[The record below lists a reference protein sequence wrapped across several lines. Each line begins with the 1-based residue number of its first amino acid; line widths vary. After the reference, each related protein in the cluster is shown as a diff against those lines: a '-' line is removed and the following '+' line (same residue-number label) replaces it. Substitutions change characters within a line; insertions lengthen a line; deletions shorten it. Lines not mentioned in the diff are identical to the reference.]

1 MFHITER
8 LNNIFVVE
16 IMGEKLDI
24 NRSYG
29 EKLVSLF
36 VRLLFSGESYS
47 LTELSHMLSCSKQ
60 TVLRLIDDIDL
71 SYNVE
76 IEQSIIG
83 NRHYYR
89 IKRPARV
96 PLMSISETEFLV
108 LQMCRDFT
116 AQFLGKKLFMEVT
129 NTLLKSNAL
138 ATGNKSSASASFF
151 SSYRPGMI
159 DYTPHYDTIHTL
171 IDAMKQK
178 KVCTIA
184 YQAIMETKPKTYA
197 IIPLKLFSHKDTIYL
212 HARIRTGKGRKGKAM
227 EFDPLL
233 AVHRI
238 KKVTMTDTV
247 YELPADYNFE
257 KVFNKNFGVI
267 KEQAFKVEAGFT
279 GWAAKYIAE
288 RIWSPDQKIKKA
300 GKNKIVLEFTASSEP
315 EVISWLLW
323 FGEEA
328 RLIKPEHLVGE
339 IIRRIDGMRRNYSK

>member
-1 MFHITER
+1 MD
-8 LNNIFVVE
+8 

-60 TVLRLIDDIDL
+60 TILRLIDDIDL

-76 IEQSIIG
+76 IEQSVIG

-89 IKRPARV
+89 IKKPARI

-116 AQFLGKKLFMEVT
+116 VQFLGKKLFMEVT
-129 NTLLKSNAL
+129 NTLLKSHAL
-138 ATGNKSSASASFF
+138 ASGSNKNCGTLPFF
-151 SSYRPGMI
+151 ANFCPGTI
-159 DYTPHYDTIHTL
+159 DYTPHHDTIHTL
-171 IDAMKQK
+171 IEAMKQK
-178 KVCTIA
+178 KVCTIT
-184 YQAIMETKPKTYA
+184 YQAIMETKPKTYS
-197 IIPLKLFSHKDTIYL
+197 IMPLKLFSHKDTIYL
-212 HARIRTGKGRKGKAM
+212 HARIHTGNGRKGKAM

-247 YELPADYNFE
+247 CEYPADYNFE

-267 KEQAFKVEAGFT
+267 KEQAFKVEAEFT
-279 GWAAKYIAE
+279 GWAAKYVAE
-288 RIWSPDQKIKKA
+288 RIWSPNQKITKK

-328 RLIKPEHLVGE
+328 RLIKPKKLTKE
-339 IIRRIDGMRRNYSK
+339 IADKLERMRNNYSSIERP

>member
-1 MFHITER
+1 
-8 LNNIFVVE
+8 
-16 IMGEKLDI
+16 MGEKLDI

-76 IEQSIIG
+76 IEQSVIG

-89 IKRPARV
+89 IKKPTRV

-129 NTLLKSNAL
+129 NTLLKSHAL
-138 ATGNKSSASASFF
+138 ASGSNKNCGTSPFF
-151 SSYRPGMI
+151 ANFCPGTI
-159 DYTPHYDTIHTL
+159 DYTPHHDTIHTL
-171 IDAMKQK
+171 IEAMKQK
-178 KVCTIA
+178 KVCTIT
-184 YQAIMETKPKTYA
+184 YQAIMEIKPKTYA
-197 IIPLKLFSHKDTIYL
+197 IMPLKLFSHKDTIYL
-212 HARIRTGKGRKGKAM
+212 HARIHTGNGRKGKAM

-238 KKVTMTDTV
+238 KKVTMTDTA
-247 YELPADYNFE
+247 YEFPDDYNFV

-267 KEQAFKVEAGFT
+267 KEQVFKVEAEFT
-279 GWAAKYIAE
+279 GWAAKYVVE

-300 GKNKIVLEFTASSEP
+300 GKNKIVLAFTASSEP

-328 RLIKPEHLVGE
+328 KVIKPEHMV
-339 IIRRIDGMRRNYSK
+339 DKMMRAINSMKNSYR

>member
-1 MFHITER
+1 
-8 LNNIFVVE
+8 
-16 IMGEKLDI
+16 MGEKLDSH
-24 NRSYG
+24 RSYG

-89 IKRPARV
+89 IKKPARM

-116 AQFLGKKLFMEVT
+116 SQFLGKKLFMEVT

-138 ATGNKSSASASFF
+138 ASGNKGELSSPFF
-151 SSYRPGMI
+151 SSYRLGTI
-159 DYTPHYDTIHTL
+159 DYTPHHDTIHTL
-171 IDAMKQK
+171 IEAMKKK
-178 KVCTIA
+178 KVCTIT
-184 YQAIMETKPKTYA
+184 YQAIMEAKPKTYA
-197 IIPLKLFSHKDTIYL
+197 IMPLKLFSHKDTVYL
-212 HARIRTGKGRKGKAM
+212 HARIYKKGKAA

-247 YELPADYNFE
+247 YEFPANYNFE
-257 KVFNKNFGVI
+257 KVYNQNFGII
-267 KEQAFKVEAGFT
+267 KDKAFKVEAEFT
-279 GWAAKYIAE
+279 GWAAKYVAE
-288 RIWSPDQKIKKA
+288 RIWSPDQKIKKI
-300 GKNKIVLEFTASSEP
+300 GKNKIILEFTASSES

-328 RLIKPEHLVGE
+328 RLIKPERMVE
-339 IIRRIDGMRRNYSK
+339 IASQKTKNMAAVYS

>member
-1 MFHITER
+1 
-8 LNNIFVVE
+8 
-16 IMGEKLDI
+16 MGEKLDI

-76 IEQSIIG
+76 IEQSVIG

-89 IKRPARV
+89 IKKPARV

-116 AQFLGKKLFMEVT
+116 AQFLGKKLFLEVT
-129 NTLLKSNAL
+129 NTLLKSYAL
-138 ATGNKSSASASFF
+138 ASGSNKNSGTSPFF
-151 SSYRPGMI
+151 SNFCPGTI

-171 IDAMKQK
+171 IEAMKQK

-197 IIPLKLFSHKDTIYL
+197 IMPLKLFSHKDTVYL
-212 HARIRTGKGRKGKAM
+212 HARIHTGNGRKGKVM

-238 KKVTMTDTV
+238 KKVTMTDIV
-247 YELPADYNFE
+247 YEFPADYNFE

-267 KEQAFKVEAGFT
+267 KEQAFKVEAEFT
-279 GWAAKYIAE
+279 GWAAKYVAE

-328 RLIKPEHLVGE
+328 RLIKPKNLAKR
-339 IIRRIDGMRRNYSK
+339 IADQIDRIRNNYLSMENQIYSGAESNK

>member
-1 MFHITER
+1 
-8 LNNIFVVE
+8 
-16 IMGEKLDI
+16 MGKKLD
-24 NRSYG
+24 NHRSYG

-89 IKRPARV
+89 IKNPARI

-116 AQFLGKKLFMEVT
+116 SQFLGKKLFMEVT

-138 ATGNKSSASASFF
+138 SSGSKSEASAPFF
-151 SSYRPGMI
+151 SSYRPGTI
-159 DYTPHYDTIHTL
+159 DYTPHHDTIHTL
-171 IDAMKQK
+171 IEAMKKK
-178 KVCTIA
+178 KVCMIT

-197 IIPLKLFSHKDTIYL
+197 VMPLKLFSHKDTVYL
-212 HARIRTGKGRKGKAM
+212 HARIYKGKGKAM

-238 KKVTMTDTV
+238 KKVTMSDAV
-247 YELPADYNFE
+247 YEFPANYNFE
-257 KVFNKNFGVI
+257 KVYNQNFGII
-267 KEQAFKVEAGFT
+267 KDKEFKVEAEFT
-279 GWAAKYIAE
+279 GWAAKYVTE
-288 RIWSPDQKIKKA
+288 RIWSPDQKIKKV
-300 GKNKIVLEFTASSEP
+300 GKKKIVLEFTASSEP

-323 FGEEA
+323 FGGEA
-328 RLIKPEHLVGE
+328 RLIRPERLVNE
-339 IIRRIDGMRRNYSK
+339 VIVQLRSLNQLYCI

>member
-1 MFHITER
+1 
-8 LNNIFVVE
+8 
-16 IMGEKLDI
+16 MGKKLD
-24 NRSYG
+24 NHRSYG

-89 IKRPARV
+89 IKKPARM
-96 PLMSISETEFLV
+96 PLMSITETEFLV

-116 AQFLGKKLFMEVT
+116 SQFLGKKLFMEVT

-138 ATGNKSSASASFF
+138 ASGNKSESSAPFF
-151 SSYRPGMI
+151 SSYRPGTI
-159 DYTPHYDTIHTL
+159 DYTPHHDTIHTL
-171 IDAMKQK
+171 IAAMKKK
-178 KVCTIA
+178 KVCTIT
-184 YQAIMETKPKTYA
+184 YQAIMEAKPKTYA
-197 IIPLKLFSHKDTIYL
+197 IMPLKIFSHKDTMYL
-212 HARIRTGKGRKGKAM
+212 HARIYKKGKAA

-238 KKVTMTDTV
+238 KKVTMSDAV
-247 YELPADYNFE
+247 CEFPANYNFE
-257 KVFNKNFGVI
+257 KVYNQNFGII
-267 KEQAFKVEAGFT
+267 KDKAFKVEAEFT
-279 GWAAKYIAE
+279 GWAAKYVAE
-288 RIWSPDQKIKKA
+288 RIWSPDQKIKKV
-300 GKNKIVLEFTASSEP
+300 GKNKIILEFTASSEP

-328 RLIKPEHLVGE
+328 RLIKPERMVDE
-339 IIRRIDGMRRNYSK
+339 IIRGIDCMRGNYANSH